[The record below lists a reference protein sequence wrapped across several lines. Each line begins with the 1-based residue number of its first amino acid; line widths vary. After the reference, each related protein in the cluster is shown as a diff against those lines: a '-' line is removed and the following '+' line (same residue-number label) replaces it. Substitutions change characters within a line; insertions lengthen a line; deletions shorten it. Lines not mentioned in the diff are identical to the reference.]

1 MINND
6 GEQLNIYDDNDDIEV
21 VDEGTPAE
29 QQDGEGGVPVAGKR
43 SKAEY
48 AVNVALWFAIAVLAV
63 MVVLRLFVF
72 NSVAVSGI
80 SMTPTYDDRE
90 IVVVNKMA
98 TPKRGDVVVFY
109 LNDVEDKFKA
119 MFASADECGEGQ
131 PYEKLIK
138 RVVATAGDKIWVQR
152 VSNNATD
159 ILYEVVI
166 ETVDGERITEN
177 YYVKK
182 GEQLPAQNFYVD
194 PHAATGLGNLEHCTE
209 SNPYV
214 VSKDCFYAM
223 GDHRINSV
231 DSRMH
236 GEFPLTRLF
245 GVVINK

>member
-1 MINND
+1 MTNND
-6 GEQLNIYDDNDDIEV
+6 DAQLNIYDDKLVEQEEAESGAPV
-21 VDEGTPAE
+21 VK
-29 QQDGEGGVPVAGKR
+29 KR

-48 AVNVALWFAIAVLAV
+48 AVNIALWIAISALAV

-72 NSVAVSGI
+72 NSVAVSGV
-80 SMTPTYDDRE
+80 SMTPTYEDRE

-98 TPKRGDVVVFY
+98 TVKRGDVVVFY
-109 LNDVEDKFKA
+109 LNDVDDKFKA
-119 MFASADECGEGQ
+119 MFASAEECGEGQ

-138 RVVATAGDKIWVQR
+138 RVVATAGDKIWVRR
-152 VSNNATD
+152 VEETGAEVK
-159 ILYEVVI
+159 YEVVVD
-166 ETVDGERITEN
+166 TVDGDRLTEN

-182 GEQLPAQNFYVD
+182 GEQLPAENFYVYAL
-194 PHAATGLGNLEHCTE
+194 AATGLGNLEHCTE

-214 VSKDCFYAM
+214 VSKGCFYAM

-236 GEFPLTRLF
+236 GEFPLDRLF

>member
-1 MINND
+1 MTNND
-6 GEQLNIYDDNDDIEV
+6 DEQLNIYDDETGAPV
-21 VDEGTPAE
+21 VK
-29 QQDGEGGVPVAGKR
+29 KR

-48 AVNVALWFAIAVLAV
+48 AVNIALWLAIIVLAV
-63 MVVLRLFVF
+63 MVVLRLFVY
-72 NSVAVSGI
+72 NSVAVSGV
-80 SMTPTYDDRE
+80 SMTPTYDNNE

-109 LNDVEDKFKA
+109 LNEVDDKFKA
-119 MFASADECGEGQ
+119 MFASAEECGEGQ

-152 VSNNATD
+152 VSGNGTD
-159 ILYEVVI
+159 ETYEVIV

-182 GEQLPAQNFYVD
+182 GEQLPSENFYV
-194 PHAATGLGNLEHCTE
+194 HTLAATGLGNLENCTE

-214 VSKDCFYAM
+214 VSKGCFYAM

-236 GEFPLTRLF
+236 GEFPLSRLF